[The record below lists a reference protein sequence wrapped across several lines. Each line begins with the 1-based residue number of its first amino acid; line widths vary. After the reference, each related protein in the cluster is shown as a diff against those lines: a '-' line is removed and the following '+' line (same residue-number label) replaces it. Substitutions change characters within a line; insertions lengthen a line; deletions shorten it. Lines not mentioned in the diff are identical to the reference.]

1 MTRPSRRHPL
11 PFFVHVLGLAVFAQ
25 GTSEFMLSGLAPD
38 ISRDLSVPAGAAAS
52 LTSAYAIGMI
62 VGAPLTAVTG
72 TRRPRL
78 APAAFLV
85 AFVAAHAVGALT
97 TDFAVLFCTR
107 VVAAVANAGFL
118 AVALSVAPAL
128 VAPERRA
135 RATAV
140 LLSGVTLACVAGVPA
155 GALLGERYG
164 WRAAFWAV
172 GALCLPALV
181 LVLRYAPADAPV
193 PSRVPVRRELRVL
206 GARPVR
212 RTLLLAALTNGA
224 TFATFA
230 HLGLLGVEVAG
241 LPDGAVPA
249 LLAVFG
255 AGSFL
260 GVTAA
265 GRAGEEARRR
275 GLLVSLC
282 LLPPAWAALAVAGVR
297 AVPLFVLAPVL
308 GGLSFGAGSALVG
321 RILSLTTRAPALG
334 GASATVA
341 LNAGAFAGPLLAAA
355 AAGATGDH
363 RAAVRTSAVLAVLA
377 LAAAAASARAGRTAS
392 ASGDARP

>member
-1 MTRPSRRHPL
+1 M

-52 LTSAYAIGMI
+52 LTSAYATGMI
-62 VGAPLTAVTG
+62 VGAPLMAVTG
-72 TRRPRL
+72 ARRARL
-78 APAAFLV
+78 APAVFLA
-85 AFVAAHAVGALT
+85 AFVAAHTVGALT

-181 LVLRYAPADAPV
+181 LVLRHAPAGTPG

-212 RTLLLAALTNGA
+212 RALLLSALTNGA
-224 TFATFA
+224 TFAAFA

-275 GLLVSLC
+275 GLLVALC
-282 LLPPAWAALAVAGVR
+282 LLPAAWAALAVAGDR

-355 AAGATGDH
+355 ASGATGDH
-363 RAAVRTSAVLAVLA
+363 RAAAGTSAALAVLA
-377 LAAAAASARAGRTAS
+377 LAAGAASARVGRTAS
-392 ASGDARP
+392 ASVDARQ